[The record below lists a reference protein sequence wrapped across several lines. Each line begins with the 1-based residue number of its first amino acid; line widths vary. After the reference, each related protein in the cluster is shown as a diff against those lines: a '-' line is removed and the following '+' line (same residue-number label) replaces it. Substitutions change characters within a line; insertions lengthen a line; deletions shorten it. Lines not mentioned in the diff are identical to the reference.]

1 LFKILFGSGNDLMA
15 GRFVRFLLVGLFHL
29 PVFGQNGWYMCLS
42 AGNANGISY
51 AFIAKPFGVDT
62 ILNRKDKVVNQF
74 KQELMMSQTELY
86 AQNPNRFNQ
95 IQTELQS
102 TKQLATDRYNY
113 LVNTLN
119 NRGFVVKEVDFPFY
133 ADSIQRIPGFTTL
146 DDDNRLQAITNAL
159 ADARE
164 LYLAKRK
171 ALETTQE
178 FQNRKLAAT
187 TNWVEKKTGVCKAGG
202 PPPIC
207 KDNHWI
213 KTDAEEAQFA
223 YEVFINRK
231 LFEYHDPLVELEEE
245 YQQIALDGK
254 TLKERSKSDTAT
266 KPVFY
271 FCKALNVGLRQVVAG
286 QVFSSKVLVKNNN
299 SIIKNFVQ
307 EVAKAYPILYE
318 GGEQTVY
325 DLSEA
330 FQTRAQAL
338 AKRREYLANWKF
350 VYNYQA
356 FFLAARR

>member
-1 LFKILFGSGNDLMA
+1 MA
-15 GRFVRFLLVGLFHL
+15 GRLVVFLLLGLL
-29 PVFGQNGWYMCLS
+29 NLSAYGQNGWYLCLS

-51 AFIAKPFGVDT
+51 AFIAKPFVVDT
-62 ILNRKDKVVNQF
+62 ILNRRDKVVNQF
-74 KQELMMSQTELY
+74 KQELMLSQTELY
-86 AQNPNRFNQ
+86 AQNPSRFNQ

-102 TKQLATDRYNY
+102 TKDLANQRYNY
-113 LVNTLN
+113 LVTTLN
-119 NRGFVVKEVDFPFY
+119 NRGFIVKVVDFPFY

-159 ADARE
+159 TDARA
-164 LYLAKRK
+164 LYQAKRK
-171 ALETTQE
+171 ELEETQE
-178 FQNRKLAAT
+178 FKNRQLAAN

-213 KTDAEEAQFA
+213 KTDADEAKFA

-254 TLKERSKSDTAT
+254 TLRERAKSDTAI

-286 QVFSSKVLVKNNN
+286 KVFSSKILIKNNN
-299 SIIKNFVQ
+299 TIIKNFVQ

-330 FQTRAQAL
+330 FQTQAQAL
-338 AKRREYLANWKF
+338 AKRREYMANWKF

-356 FFLAARR
+356 YFLAVRR

>member
-1 LFKILFGSGNDLMA
+1 MA
-15 GRFVRFLLVGLFHL
+15 GRLVVFLLIALL
-29 PVFGQNGWYMCLS
+29 NLSAYGQNGWYMCLS

-51 AFIAKPFGVDT
+51 AFIAKPFVVDT
-62 ILNRKDKVVNQF
+62 ILNRRDKVVSQF
-74 KQELMMSQTELY
+74 KQELMLSQTELY
-86 AQNPNRFNQ
+86 AQNPSRFNQ
-95 IQTELQS
+95 IQTELQT
-102 TKQLATDRYNY
+102 TKDLANQRYNY
-113 LVNTLN
+113 LVTTLN
-119 NRGFVVKEVDFPFY
+119 SRGFIVKVVEFPFY

-159 ADARE
+159 ADARA
-164 LYLAKRK
+164 LYQAKRK
-171 ALETTQE
+171 ELEQTSE
-178 FQNRKLAAT
+178 FQNRQLAAN

-213 KTDAEEAQFA
+213 KTDADEAKFA

-231 LFEYHDPLVELEEE
+231 LFEFHDPLVELEEE

-254 TLKERSKSDTAT
+254 TLRERSKSDTAT

-286 QVFSSKVLVKNNN
+286 KVFSSKILIKNNN

-330 FQTRAQAL
+330 FQTQAQAL
-338 AKRREYLANWKF
+338 AKRREYMANWKF

-356 FFLAARR
+356 YFLAVRR

>member
-1 LFKILFGSGNDLMA
+1 MA
-15 GRFVRFLLVGLFHL
+15 GRLVVFLLLGLL
-29 PVFGQNGWYMCLS
+29 NLSAYGQNGWYMCLS

-51 AFIAKPFGVDT
+51 AFIAKPFVVDT
-62 ILNRKDKVVNQF
+62 ILNRRDKVVSQF
-74 KQELMMSQTELY
+74 KQELMLSQTELY
-86 AQNPNRFNQ
+86 AQNPSRFNQ
-95 IQTELQS
+95 IQTELQT
-102 TKQLATDRYNY
+102 TKDLANQRYNY
-113 LVNTLN
+113 LVTTLN
-119 NRGFVVKEVDFPFY
+119 SRGFIVKEVEFPFY

-159 ADARE
+159 ADARA
-164 LYLAKRK
+164 LYQAKRK
-171 ALETTQE
+171 ELEQTPV
-178 FQNRKLAAT
+178 FQNRQLAAN

-213 KTDAEEAQFA
+213 KTDADEAKFA

-231 LFEYHDPLVELEEE
+231 LFEFHDPLVELEEE

-254 TLKERSKSDTAT
+254 TLRERSKSDTAT

-286 QVFSSKVLVKNNN
+286 KVFSSKILIKNNN

-330 FQTRAQAL
+330 FQTQAQAL
-338 AKRREYLANWKF
+338 AKRREYMANWKF

-356 FFLAARR
+356 YFLAVRR

>member
-1 LFKILFGSGNDLMA
+1 MA
-15 GRFVRFLLVGLFHL
+15 GRLVVFLLLGLL
-29 PVFGQNGWYMCLS
+29 NLSAYGQNGWYMCLS

-51 AFIAKPFGVDT
+51 AFIAKPFVVDT
-62 ILNRKDKVVNQF
+62 ILNRRDKVVSQF
-74 KQELMMSQTELY
+74 KQELMLSQTELY
-86 AQNPNRFNQ
+86 AQNPSRFNQ
-95 IQTELQS
+95 IQTELQT
-102 TKQLATDRYNY
+102 TKDLANQRYNY
-113 LVNTLN
+113 LVTTLN
-119 NRGFVVKEVDFPFY
+119 NRGFIVKVVDFPFY

-159 ADARE
+159 TDARA
-164 LYLAKRK
+164 LYQAKRK
-171 ALETTQE
+171 ELEETQE
-178 FQNRKLAAT
+178 FKNRQLAAN

-213 KTDAEEAQFA
+213 KTDADEAKFA

-254 TLKERSKSDTAT
+254 TLRERAKSDTAT

-286 QVFSSKVLVKNNN
+286 KVFSSKVLIKNNN
-299 SIIKNFVQ
+299 TIIKNFVQ

-330 FQTRAQAL
+330 FQTQAQAL
-338 AKRREYLANWKF
+338 AKRREYMANWKF

-356 FFLAARR
+356 YFLAVRR